1 MPKVSKQ
8 KVIEL
13 TRTPAFFESM
23 RLQYGSYSAAER
35 KLGIDRRRLAEL
47 AKSEHRFKRPEISDK
62 LLIKLQKGIT
72 KMSPVEYRTGRQFIY
87 AREGMTAAQ
96 LRYAYQYS
104 QKSET
109 GRKYFRKTVRDYYT
123 HKTKR
128 VLMPAI
134 SPTGKFML
142 PMRKSPTTKKLR
154 GSAQRKYAKRPRT

>member
-1 MPKVSKQ
+1 MAKVSKNA
-8 KVIEL
+8 VINL

-23 RLQYGSYSAAER
+23 RLQYGSYSAAEK

-47 AKSEHRFKRPEISDK
+47 SRPEHKFKQSQISDK
-62 LLIKLQKGIT
+62 LLTKLQNGIS
-72 KMSPVEYRTGRQFIY
+72 KMSPVELRTGKQYIY
-87 AREGMTAAQ
+87 ARGGMTEAQ
-96 LRYAYQYS
+96 LRYAFKYS
-104 QKSET
+104 KKSEA

-142 PMRKSPTTKKLR
+142 PRQISPKTKPAR
-154 GSAQRKYAKRPRT
+154 SSYSRRPRT